1 LGTDRAI
8 SAKCRKLRGFMGKK
22 LRISILYNQPVTGE
36 PEQRKYISESG
47 QLKEGP
53 PLRKGAKLAPAKKDL
68 SVQEMIDLSEVGVL
82 EEMEDIKIAL
92 NALGYK
98 TAIFNV
104 NSDIDR
110 LYRFL
115 IDDKPDLIFNLVESL
130 ENEAI
135 QEMNVAG
142 LYDLLKIPYTGAG
155 PLGLG
160 TALNKPRV
168 KEILTYHGIKTP
180 RFRVFHPTEKIA
192 SDPEMNFPMIVKPS
206 REDASVGISDK
217 SVVYSLNELRKQV
230 RFIFEEFEQ
239 PALVE
244 EFIDGREL
252 NVALLGNK
260 PPVAMP
266 ISEIDFTGLTDDMH
280 HIVSYEAK
288 WMHGTVAYEGTNG
301 VCPAPLPAAQETKMK
316 AIALKCFDLIGCRDY
331 ARVDFRLGKDGT
343 PYVLEVNPNPDISD
357 DAGFARSARAYGL
370 TFPGTIAR
378 IVELALE
385 RSRTP

>member
-1 LGTDRAI
+1 
-8 SAKCRKLRGFMGKK
+8 MGKK
-22 LRISILYNQPVTGE
+22 IRISILYNQPVTTE
-36 PEQRKYISESG
+36 PEHRKYISESG

-53 PLRKGAKLAPAKKDL
+53 PLTKGSRLAPAKKDL
-68 SVQEMIDLSEVGVL
+68 TVQEMIDLSEVGVL
-82 EEMEDIKIAL
+82 EEMEDIKAAL
-92 NALGYK
+92 SALGYK
-98 TAIFNV
+98 TSIFNV

-115 IDDKPDLIFNLVESL
+115 LDEKPDLIFNLVESL

-142 LYDLLKIPYTGAG
+142 LYELLKIPYTGAG

-168 KEILTYHGIKTP
+168 KEILTFHGIRTP
-180 RFRVFHPTEKIA
+180 RFQVFQPTARIVP
-192 SDPEMNFPMIVKPS
+192 DPEMVFPMIVKPS

-217 SVVYSLNELRKQV
+217 SVVYTANELRKQI

-244 EFIDGREL
+244 EYVDGREL

-260 PPVAMP
+260 PPIALP
-266 ISEIDFTGLTDDMH
+266 ISEIDFSGLTDDMH
-280 HIVSYEAK
+280 RIVSYEAK
-288 WMHGTVAYEGTNG
+288 WMHGTVAYEGTKG
-301 VCPAPLPAAQETKMK
+301 VCPAPLPAAAEAKIK
-316 AIALKCFDLIGCRDY
+316 AIALKCFELIGCRDY
-331 ARVDFRLGKDGT
+331 ARVDFRLGSAGV

-357 DAGFARSARAYGL
+357 DAGFARSARAHGL
-370 TFPGTIAR
+370 TFAGTIGR
-378 IVELALE
+378 IVDHALE
-385 RSRTP
+385 RSRAQ

>member
-1 LGTDRAI
+1 
-8 SAKCRKLRGFMGKK
+8 MGKK

-36 PEQRKYISESG
+36 PEQRKYISENG

-53 PLRKGAKLAPAKKDL
+53 PLRKGEKLSAAKKGFT
-68 SVQEMIDLSEVGVL
+68 VQEMIDLSEVGVL
-82 EEMEDIKIAL
+82 EEMEDIKGAL
-92 NALGYK
+92 AALGYRPS
-98 TAIFNV
+98 IFNV

-115 IDDKPDLIFNLVESL
+115 IDERPDLIFNLVESL

-142 LYDLLKIPYTGAG
+142 LYELLKIPYTGAG

-160 TALNKPRV
+160 IALNKPRV

-180 RFRVFHPTEKIA
+180 RFQVFHPTEKIVP
-192 SDPEMNFPMIVKPS
+192 SPEMRFPMIVKPS

-217 SVVYSLNELRKQV
+217 SVVYSANELRKQV
-230 RFIFEEFEQ
+230 RFVFEEFEQ

-244 EFIDGREL
+244 EYIDGREL
-252 NVALLGNK
+252 NIALLGNK

-266 ISEIDFTGLTDDMH
+266 ISEIDFSGLTEDMH

-288 WMHGTVAYEGTNG
+288 WMHGTVAYEGTKG
-301 VCPAPLPAAQETKMK
+301 VCPAPLPAALEAKMK
-316 AIALKCFDLIGCRDY
+316 STALKCFDLIGCRDY
-331 ARVDFRLGKDGT
+331 ARVDFRLSKEGV

-370 TFPGTIAR
+370 TFPGTISK
-378 IVELALE
+378 IVEVALQ
-385 RSRTP
+385 RYRTPS